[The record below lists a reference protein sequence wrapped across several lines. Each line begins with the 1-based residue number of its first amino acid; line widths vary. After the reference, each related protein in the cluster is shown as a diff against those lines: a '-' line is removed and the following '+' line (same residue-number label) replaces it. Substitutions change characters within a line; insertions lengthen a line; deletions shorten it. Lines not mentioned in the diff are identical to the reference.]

1 MEKEL
6 PPIDNEK
13 DYARLIAAQN
23 ESERRIKIKSINDT
37 LSETNKKKKLF
48 AITSG
53 ICFSGMMVALLTSG
67 VDPAE
72 AIKTEIAGLSSFDSL
87 VEYLKTFTPAM
98 IGSLIAFATSLTAY
112 IKADK
117 EYKKADKE
125 FYNMTDNEPV
135 YYQDVV
141 ERQARNK

>member
-117 EYKKADKE
+117 EYKKADIE